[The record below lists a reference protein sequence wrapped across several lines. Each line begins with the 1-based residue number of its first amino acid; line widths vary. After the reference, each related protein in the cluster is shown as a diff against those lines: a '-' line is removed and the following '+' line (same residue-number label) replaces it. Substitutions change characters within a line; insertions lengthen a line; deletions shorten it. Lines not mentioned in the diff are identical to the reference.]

1 MQYHRLIDLHALP
14 SNFLGESMKPN
25 AEASIQTPASLKL
38 AAFTLLWVALITQA
52 IWMGLH
58 HFRMHEPW
66 SSMTYPLT
74 FALPFLFLAVTYGRV
89 RWIASLLR
97 FPVAVA
103 FLDAV
108 TDRLGL
114 LGPHGTPGVA
124 WGDFSHFIAYT
135 AMLNPFLPHA
145 AIPALAVL
153 ATLCESIFGF
163 TLLLGIRL
171 RIAAIGSAALLFLF
185 ATAMTIAGFSQFS
198 YGVYL
203 MSAGMLAL
211 STVDASLFSVD
222 SIMGKQ
228 KIKIPHAQRLTL
240 NERA

>member
-1 MQYHRLIDLHALP
+1 MKTSVEAPVQTRTAL
-14 SNFLGESMKPN
+14 K
-25 AEASIQTPASLKL
+25 I
-38 AAFTLLWVALITQA
+38 AAFTLLWLALIAQL

-58 HFRMHEPW
+58 HFRLHEPW
-66 SSMTYPLT
+66 SSMNYPLT
-74 FALPFLFLAVTYGRV
+74 FAMPFLFLAVTYGRA

-97 FPVAVA
+97 FPAAAA

-114 LGPHGTPGVA
+114 LGPHGTPGVS

-135 AMLNPFLPHA
+135 AALNPFMPHA
-145 AIPALAVL
+145 TIPALAVL
-153 ATLCESIFGF
+153 ATLGESIFGI

-171 RIAAIGSAALLFLF
+171 RIATIGSAALLFLF
-185 ATAMTIAGFSQFS
+185 ATAMTISGFSQFS

-222 SIMGKQ
+222 SIRSKQ
-228 KIKIPHAQRLTL
+228 KIKIHRPRQLTL
-240 NERA
+240 NEIAHPEN